1 MFTTSRSIRL
11 WPKKEKRGW
20 WLRRAGLGELYDAA
34 ANPSGERFEP
44 VEDLKPFKLEL
55 LSSFEA
61 PPFQE
66 AIGNRSVIA
75 VLKAAIPIWKAGTL

>member
-1 MFTTSRSIRL
+1 V
-11 WPKKEKRGW
+11 
-20 WLRRAGLGELYDAA
+20 
-34 ANPSGERFEP
+34 RFEP

-66 AIGNRSVIA
+66 AIGNRNVIA
-75 VLKAAIPIWKAGTL
+75 VLKAAIPIWKAGAL